1 MAKSD
6 LLTKEIE
13 ALKNEIESK
22 MSNGLSQ
29 KEVSFYR
36 AKLFKLS
43 STCGGSII
51 SDDIQNVIIHLQKLI
66 NSSTMKPKVN
76 NANDSYK
83 PKMIQVIQNPMIRFY
98 L

>member
-29 KEVSFYR
+29 KRLVFI
-36 AKLFKLS
+36 
-43 STCGGSII
+43 G
-51 SDDIQNVIIHLQKLI
+51 QNCLNYHLQAMAL
-66 NSSTMKPKVN
+66 S
-76 NANDSYK
+76 
-83 PKMIQVIQNPMIRFY
+83 
-98 L
+98 